1 MPDYPSPAA
10 KRRRIVQNIVTVLS
24 LILSVVLIIV
34 LATAEPDSSVY
45 QRGFDSGHASGY
57 VEGKND
63 GVLPAYQRGY
73 AAGETAG
80 KESGYI
86 NGRNKGYW
94 EGKQYMQQYI
104 DELQEELRD
113 YRLAAREAESGR
125 NLAAEYLTRHS
136 ESSSSQPTSPT
147 SASYIANMSTGKF
160 HRSTCSYL
168 PDTGNR
174 AYFYSAEA
182 ARAAGYSPCG
192 HCNP

>member
-10 KRRRIVQNIVTVLS
+10 KRRRIVQNIVTALS

-45 QRGFDSGHASGY
+45 QRGYDSGHATGY
-57 VEGKND
+57 VEGGND
-63 GVLPAYQRGY
+63 AIGPAYDRGY
-73 AAGETAG
+73 AAGKAKG
-80 KESGYI
+80 KDIGYSA
-86 NGRNKGYW
+86 GRNKGYL
-94 EGKQYMQQYI
+94 EGKQYMQPRI
-104 DELQEELRD
+104 NELEKELSAYRVAERQPETGRD
-113 YRLAAREAESGR
+113 AMAEWLAARA
-125 NLAAEYLTRHS
+125 S
-136 ESSSSQPTSPT
+136 EPTST
-147 SASYIANMSTGKF
+147 SYIANTSTGKF

-168 PDTGNR
+168 PDVGNR

>member
-10 KRRRIVQNIVTVLS
+10 KRRRIVQNIVTALS

-45 QRGFDSGHASGY
+45 QRGYDSGHATGY
-57 VEGKND
+57 VEGGND
-63 GVLPAYQRGY
+63 AIGPAYDRGY
-73 AAGETAG
+73 AAG

-104 DELQEELRD
+104 DELQDELRD

-125 NLAAEYLTRHS
+125 NLATEYLTRHS
-136 ESSSSQPTSPT
+136 EPSSSQPTSPT

>member
-10 KRRRIVQNIVTVLS
+10 KRRRIVQNSVTAFS

-34 LATAEPDSSVY
+34 LSTAEPDSSVY

-63 GVLPAYQRGY
+63 EATPAYNRGY
-73 AAGETAG
+73 AAG

-113 YRLAAREAESGR
+113 YRLAERGAESGR
-125 NLAAEYLTRHS
+125 DVLAEYFARKD
-136 ESSSSQPTSPT
+136 EAASSQPTSPT

-168 PDTGNR
+168 PDVGNR